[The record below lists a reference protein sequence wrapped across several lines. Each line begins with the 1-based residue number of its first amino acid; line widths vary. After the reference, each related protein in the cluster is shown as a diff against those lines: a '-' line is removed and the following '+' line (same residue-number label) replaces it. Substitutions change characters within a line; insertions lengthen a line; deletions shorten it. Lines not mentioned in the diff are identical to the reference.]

1 MKNRDVSKRETQTGR
16 DGVGKKAVKATRLM
30 TRMKRKSVARLI
42 NRSVSIHSNP
52 KDRPL
57 RREYAVNPIFS
68 WGVVT
73 GSYHIVR
80 ITADRGILSCSSSV
94 HFVSLVHFS
103 RTISAD
109 PVPIG
114 SFKFLHRQALS
125 YTIGHTPRGIYLVNP
140 VYISVSSTN
149 TSGYHHM
156 ELDA

>member
-68 WGVVT
+68 
-73 GSYHIVR
+73 
-80 ITADRGILSCSSSV
+80 
-94 HFVSLVHFS
+94 
-103 RTISAD
+103 
-109 PVPIG
+109 
-114 SFKFLHRQALS
+114 
-125 YTIGHTPRGIYLVNP
+125 
-140 VYISVSSTN
+140 
-149 TSGYHHM
+149 
-156 ELDA
+156 